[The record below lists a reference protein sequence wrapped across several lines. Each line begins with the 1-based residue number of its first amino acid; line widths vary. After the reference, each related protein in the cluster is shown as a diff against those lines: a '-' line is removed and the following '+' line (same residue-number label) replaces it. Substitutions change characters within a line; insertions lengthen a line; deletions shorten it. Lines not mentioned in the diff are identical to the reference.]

1 MFFRKVCGEEQNW
14 RHNNKTLILFHDL
27 LKIVT
32 QRKVTTSQ
40 VTKILERTNERWM
53 RLFRH
58 LFLKSGRLS
67 FSTPFGAP
75 PWARI
80 TWAQA
85 LEPLPSWTSDR
96 WWRLR
101 WRTTG
106 RASCCR
112 RRRCWRWCR
121 RPEEMTCYQWKDV
134 KLFLLWIWSWRLPG
148 SSGPVKHLGPL

>member
-1 MFFRKVCGEEQNW
+1 MLKENFSIRIGYNSFIFISVKVNQAIQN
-14 RHNNKTLILFHDL
+14 LFSNVLQQSLRRRTELASQQQNIDFVSRPL
-27 LKIVT
+27 QNCKI
-32 QRKVTTSQ
+32 REGHRSQ
-40 VTKILERTNERWM
+40 TNVECVY
-53 RLFRH
+53 LDIS
-58 LFLKSGRLS
+58 LKSGRLS

-121 RPEEMTCYQWKDV
+121 RPEEMTCYQM
-134 KLFLLWIWSWRLPG
+134 
-148 SSGPVKHLGPL
+148 